1 MLSSSVKDQWI
12 PGPPMAGRSRRIP
25 CPGST
30 QYTSH
35 PSDSSG
41 SSWLAATTGAAAGTY
56 SAQNDL
62 DGFIGIVRSER
73 VNLLPREIGR
83 GEMKVS
89 CSKESRNG
97 YFNGKEPI
105 TVGAVRRDR
114 PKIQRNHVE
123 ESIRLPDLVD
133 GSCLDIVRNGRRTG
147 IEGIAEGRRKRGL
160 SRPTV
165 VLPGVPDI
173 RRMDR
178 MPLPRFITK
187 LEVFTGLA
195 GWNELSLRIDIRFSP
210 LPEPVSGLDD
220 FPPIWRSPD
229 RVADPAFAT
238 GFPCSSLTIPCTVR
252 VIHSGWSGAFFGR

>member
-1 MLSSSVKDQWI
+1 M
-12 PGPPMAGRSRRIP
+12 SRLDAIHVTPQRFERLILARRNH
-25 CPGST
+25 GSA
-30 QYTSH
+30 H
-35 PSDSSG
+35 
-41 SSWLAATTGAAAGTY
+41 GTY
-56 SAQNDL
+56 WAQNDL

-195 GWNELSLRIDIRFSP
+195 GWNELSLRPSIYGSLRSLSLSAGWMISHRSGVRLIA
-210 LPEPVSGLDD
+210 LP
-220 FPPIWRSPD
+220 IQ
-229 RVADPAFAT
+229 AFAT